1 MADKIRIQNVLAEVQ
16 KRINEQR
23 AQQLVE
29 LKKMYED
36 SGIDNRSINNAAAE
50 RAADR
55 AKKEKKAV
63 YDANRNSAKKTAKDA
78 IDKAMSS
85 QNTGNTKAP
94 VMAGAT
100 ETPKTTQVQFGKG
113 NSQTIGTPTSTQS
126 AANVNAPIANQNTP
140 SKPKLVSSTPSSTKT
155 TPSPSSSG
163 SSSTSSPAASSSSS
177 TAGSKYTP
185 GSVSDK
191 IHNMSTAV
199 ADSKLATGAGKVL
212 SKAAVPLTVIGAGLE
227 YGDRRSKGQSVG
239 KAAGGA
245 AADTAG
251 GLAGAYGGAT
261 AGAALGALGG
271 PLAPITV
278 PLGGIAGGIAGA
290 VGGSHLAGKAYDW
303 ATGADKDKPEGT
315 SKSPEA
321 PKEQEKPKLA
331 APALNGPF
339 KDTDKPTP
347 TPTPRPKDIDK
358 PTPTPTPRPKE
369 QEAPAPKADYG
380 YARPGSDEDT
390 ASNFFRADA
399 ARMKAQ
405 GGKAANDF
413 SSESGP
419 KKKKVNEALLE
430 AFYRF
435 SNKINR

>member
-16 KRINEQR
+16 KRIDEQR

-29 LKKMYED
+29 LK
-36 SGIDNRSINNAAAE
+36 
-50 RAADR
+50 
-55 AKKEKKAV
+55 
-63 YDANRNSAKKTAKDA
+63 TA
-78 IDKAMSS
+78 I
-85 QNTGNTKAP
+85 
-94 VMAGAT
+94 
-100 ETPKTTQVQFGKG
+100 TQVQFGKS
-113 NSQTIGTPTSTQS
+113 NSQKIGKSTSPQS
-126 AANVNAPIANQNTP
+126 AANINASIANQNTP
-140 SKPKLVSSTPSSTKT
+140 SKPKLVSSTPSSTST
-155 TPSPSSSG
+155 TPASSSSG

-315 SKSPEA
+315 STSPEA

-339 KDTDKPTP
+339 KSEKSEE
-347 TPTPRPKDIDK
+347 K
-358 PTPTPTPRPKE
+358 
-369 QEAPAPKADYG
+369 
-380 YARPGSDEDT
+380 
-390 ASNFFRADA
+390 
-399 ARMKAQ
+399 
-405 GGKAANDF
+405 
-413 SSESGP
+413 ESGP
-419 KKKKVNEALLE
+419 NKKKVNEALLE
-430 AFYRF
+430 AFYR
-435 SNKINR
+435 INR